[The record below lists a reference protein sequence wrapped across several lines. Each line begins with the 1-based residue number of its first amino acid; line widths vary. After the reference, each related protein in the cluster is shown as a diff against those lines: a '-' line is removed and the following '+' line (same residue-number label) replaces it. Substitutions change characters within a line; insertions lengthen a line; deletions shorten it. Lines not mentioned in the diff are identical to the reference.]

1 MWTVDREVYGWNIE
15 NSSPLLL
22 LYLKVQD
29 ISDIRKFI
37 GYLSQI
43 ISTLDSVE
51 MHLFEKDW
59 EKWTKF
65 PEEFEPSPIRA
76 AELSRDS

>member
-43 ISTLDSVE
+43 ISSPESVR
-51 MHLFEKDW
+51 MHLFEKI
-59 EKWTKF
+59 EK
-65 PEEFEPSPIRA
+65 
-76 AELSRDS
+76 

>member
-15 NSSPLLL
+15 NSSP

-43 ISTLDSVE
+43 ISSPESVR
-51 MHLFEKDW
+51 MHLFEKI
-59 EKWTKF
+59 EK
-65 PEEFEPSPIRA
+65 
-76 AELSRDS
+76 